1 MLDKNKLVV
10 SKSNPLLD
18 IKNELGLY
26 MQRMLNIYLSAI
38 NPLKEETKYVR
49 FSLSDFV
56 ELLDITEVSSKK
68 LHELGKS
75 AVSECVV
82 NLYALD
88 DVNGKK
94 KALTNRMRY
103 VNIWHRF
110 TIDKDDSGEWY
121 VELEAHEDVL
131 PYMFDLK
138 DLGYLDFKVI
148 YALRMRSNIGEKLY
162 EQCARYKRL
171 GKFSITPGELKK
183 RLGVADQPSYK
194 SYNRFKTGLLL
205 RCMKE
210 INEKTDIQ
218 VEITEEERLHK
229 RGAPVSKITFS
240 VKKNPNIKRSEAD
253 ERIEKM
259 CEKGLPIDVEVEPV
273 HAVYNEGDNKVVS
286 EVPVKGN
293 LQNELQEKFGFSET
307 DARTILQDQKALD
320 ISDERIIEVV
330 EYVIAHHP
338 KSPIGY
344 VRSLLRKPDAD
355 LKIVTEEEKA
365 RPKPRINQFTAMEN
379 NVYDFDALEEELT
392 GRYEPE
398 MPQDDS
404 YIDDKYREPQHVPVY
419 TENTEEKDV
428 LPPYYIVIG
437 RSDVMDRLAAYMALG
452 ISGERIKILTEDE
465 YNRMK

>member
-171 GKFSITPGELKK
+171 GKFSITPSELKK

-240 VKKNPNIKRSEAD
+240 VQKNPNIKRTEAD
-253 ERIEKM
+253 EKIEKM

-273 HAVYNEGDNKVVS
+273 HAVYNEKDNEAIV
-286 EVPVKGN
+286 EVPVKRN
-293 LQNELQEKFGFSET
+293 LQDELQDRYGLSEA
-307 DARTILQDQKALD
+307 DARIIIQDQKNLN
-320 ISDERIIEVV
+320 ISDERVRKVV
-330 EYVIAHHP
+330 EYTIAQDP
-338 KSPIGY
+338 KKRIGY
-344 VRSLLRKPDAD
+344 IRSMLRKPDAD

-365 RPKPRINQFTAMEN
+365 RSKPKLNQFTAMEN
-379 NVYDFDALEEELT
+379 NAYDFDALEKELI
-392 GRYEPE
+392 GQYEPE
-398 MPQDDS
+398 MPHEDS
-404 YIDDKYREPQHVPVY
+404 YIDNKDRGPQPAPVHA
-419 TENTEEKDV
+419 ENKDG

-452 ISGERIKILTEDE
+452 VSGERIKILTEDE